1 MTAAAIMS
9 YAAGASDALMKEYLK
24 TLTFGISTN
33 ERLSSLKECYTLR
46 FEKIP
51 ASADG
56 SHMCMSFAIPES
68 GLSFRTEPAQTQA
81 EVTKMIIKLMRALCD
96 LMKTCDSVPE
106 ERYLTMSLTY
116 HEHTPQDYEPPGFR
130 SCTLDSP
137 PKLYNKPLPAKAKTQ
152 PSTLIPQS
160 PEDITPRSSQQ
171 PDGRTPKRCR
181 RPSLTA
187 HQEWGGS
194 KCVAFE
200 GWTRGTGNAL
210 GDTECADK
218 WNNSDPVDRPAAA
231 RRKVLLEETKE
242 VLQKT
247 SPLSKFDPQSL
258 HSTADTPAESEIVNL
273 SSEHSTRSKP
283 VLRCWRPTRKRGPP
297 CSGGSAV
304 EGLRTVSQLSSHPS
318 P

>member
-171 PDGRTPKRCR
+171 PDGHTPKRCR
-181 RPSLTA
+181 RPAFTA
-187 HQEWGGS
+187 QQEGGGS
-194 KCVAFE
+194 KC
-200 GWTRGTGNAL
+200 
-210 GDTECADK
+210 ADK
-218 WNNSDPVDRPAAA
+218 CNNSDPVERPAAA